1 MEPSS
6 FDGDCSSHKFI
17 ASRVEGALGCASWE
31 SIDPC
36 LRSGASLLDLRLQQ
50 KDFSLQSRSAFWY
63 LLIFLAIA
71 LFLRLAAFLSFPS
84 VYHPDEIYQTQ
95 EAAHRLAYGIGVIPW
110 EYRLGVRSW
119 VLPAV
124 IAGIMKCSAWL
135 SSGSSGYIL
144 GIAFFFSLLSL
155 TVVWFAF
162 SWCRRYLG
170 IQYALLAAF
179 TTTIWFELI
188 YFGPRTLNEFV
199 AGNLFLPAIYL
210 GSLKPDQEPERK
222 WRLLLIGMLLG
233 LTVSLRMQ
241 FGPAVLLAGLW
252 IMSRDWKA
260 RFLPI
265 TCGIAI
271 VVMVFGMVDAITWSY
286 PFYSYYAY
294 LRENIYHHRASSFGT
309 RPWYYFVSVL
319 FAYEGPMPIFALMGV
334 RRSPILGWVC
344 LAVLFPHLLVGHK
357 EYRFIYP
364 VLPLLLT
371 LAAIGLIDFLQFLER
386 KTTFHPSLEA
396 RLLIAASFVLV
407 CSLSFAGRYPGYAQ
421 DRGNLRSFNRLSKD
435 AQACGVAI
443 YQIDWWNL
451 GGYTYLHRAIPIFL
465 FHSFS
470 GADSVAGTFNRLVA
484 PESTAVLLE
493 GYSPSSCRD
502 GVCVYQREGTCHAG
516 GAEYEINEVLKQTN
530 R

>member
-1 MEPSS
+1 MFSQ
-6 FDGDCSSHKFI
+6 
-17 ASRVEGALGCASWE
+17 
-31 SIDPC
+31 
-36 LRSGASLLDLRLQQ
+36 GASLLDLRPQL
-50 KDFSLQSRSAFWY
+50 KDFSPQSRSAFWY

-71 LFLRLAAFLSFPS
+71 LFLRLAVFLLFPS
-84 VYHPDEIYQTQ
+84 TYHPDEIYQTQ
-95 EAAHRLAYGIGVIPW
+95 EAAHRLAYGTGVIPW

-124 IAGIMKCSAWL
+124 IAGIIKCTAWL
-135 SSGSSGYIL
+135 SSGSSGYIF
-144 GIAFFFSLLSL
+144 GTAVFFSLLSL

-162 SWCRRYLG
+162 SWCRQYFG
-170 IQYALLAAF
+170 MQYALLAAF

-222 WRLLLIGMLLG
+222 WRLLVVGMLLG

-252 IMSRDWKA
+252 IMSRDWKT

-265 TCGIAI
+265 TCGIFI
-271 VVMVFGMVDAITWSY
+271 VVMVFGVVDAITWSY
-286 PFYSYYAY
+286 PFYSYYANF
-294 LRENIYHHRASSFGT
+294 RENIFHHRASRFGT
-309 RPWYYFVSVL
+309 APWYYFAFRLLVH
-319 FAYEGPMPIFALMGV
+319 AGPMLIFALIGV

-344 LAVLFPHLLVGHK
+344 LAVLFPHFLVEHK
-357 EYRFIYP
+357 EFRFIYP

-386 KTTFHPSLEA
+386 QNKIPPFSEG

-407 CSLSFAGRYPGYAQ
+407 CSLSLTSQYSRWAQ
-421 DRGNLRSFNRLSKD
+421 NSGNLRAFNRLSKD
-435 AQACGVAI
+435 AKACGVAI
-443 YQIDWWNL
+443 YHDDWWRA

-465 FHSFS
+465 FHSLS
-470 GADSVAGTFNRLVA
+470 DVGSVTGAFNRIVV

-493 GYSPSSCRD
+493 GYSPSGCRD

-516 GAEYEINEVLKQTN
+516 GAEYEINEVLK
-530 R
+530 RDDE